1 MIVYNSIGIDRER
14 HATQEKSMPEDV
26 SASAHATTPAT
37 IAGRYEVAQRI
48 GQGGT
53 ALVYRC
59 RDEHTGQTVALK
71 LLRSGNPLVPA
82 SHARFARE
90 ARLAASLTHPNIIRV
105 LDYGTTAPPAIEEWV
120 SWVFDTGQA
129 VDFLAMEYVGGP
141 TLKQLVRRIGP
152 CPAPWVLAVGL
163 QLASALASAHA
174 LGIIHRDIKP
184 QNMLLLD
191 LTTHVVPKL
200 GDFGIA
206 RDLTSNTLS
215 TLTQTGQVL
224 GTPDY
229 LAPEQVMGE
238 AGGQQSDL
246 YALGIVLYEVLT
258 GHLPFEAETPLAA
271 ASRRMFVDPPPL
283 RAFVPQIA
291 PTLEEVILLALQRE
305 PAQRL
310 RSVAD
315 LAAALEWAAA
325 RDNLIPNDTWP
336 FGPDALPLTRGGSA
350 NG

>member
-1 MIVYNSIGIDRER
+1 
-14 HATQEKSMPEDV
+14 MPEE
-26 SASAHATTPAT
+26 APTAAQTNAPAT
-37 IAGRYEVAQRI
+37 IAGRYVVDQRI

-90 ARLAASLTHPNIIRV
+90 ARLAASLTHPNVIRV
-105 LDYGTTAPPAIEEWV
+105 LDYGTTAPPATEEWMA
-120 SWVFDTGQA
+120 WVFDTGQA
-129 VDFLAMEYVGGP
+129 VDFLAMEYVSGP
-141 TLKQLVRRIGP
+141 TLKQLVRRVGP
-152 CPAPWVLAVGL
+152 CPASW
-163 QLASALASAHA
+163 ALAIGGQLVAALAAAHS

-206 RDLTSNTLS
+206 RDLNSTTLS

-238 AGGQQSDL
+238 AGGEQSDL
-246 YALGIVLYEVLT
+246 YALGIVLYEILT

-271 ASRRMFVDPPPL
+271 ASRRMFVDPQPL
-283 RAFVPQIA
+283 RVFVPQIA
-291 PTLEEVILLALQRE
+291 PSLEEVILLALQRE

-310 RSVAD
+310 RSLAD
-315 LAAALEWAAA
+315 LSAALTWAADQA
-325 RDNLIPNDTWP
+325 NLTPNDAWP
-336 FGPDALPLTRGGSA
+336 FSADALPLTRGS
-350 NG
+350 